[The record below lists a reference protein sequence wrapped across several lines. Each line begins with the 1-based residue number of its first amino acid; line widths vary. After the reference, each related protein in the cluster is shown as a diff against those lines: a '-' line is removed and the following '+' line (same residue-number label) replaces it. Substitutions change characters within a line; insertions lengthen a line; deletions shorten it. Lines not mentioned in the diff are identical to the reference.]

1 MKIGLAPTNSD
12 YGPATADMAVEAEQ
26 RGYDSLWVG
35 EHSHIPASR
44 ETIHPDGGD
53 LPELYW
59 HMRDPFVS
67 LATAAAATT
76 KIKLAMG
83 VCLVLEHEILDLAKS
98 VATLDEVSGGRL
110 LFGVGVGWNREEL
123 ANVSNV
129 PWAQRYNAMR
139 ETVAALRL
147 LWVEHEVGYSGEF
160 VNFAPSWVY
169 PKPAQQPGPPVLVG
183 CRGRIGMRHVAEYA
197 DGWCP
202 LDVGFRDVRV
212 GFERFRTAAEAAGRD
227 PDAIPISMYCYASPD
242 AEKLELYREL
252 GVERV
257 VLAAPD
263 GEDRLARYVDR
274 NQHLVDA
281 FAD

>member
-53 LPELYW
+53 LPEFYW

-67 LATAAAATT
+67 LATAAAATS

-98 VATLDEVSGGRL
+98 VATLDEVSEGRL

-147 LWVEHEVGYSGEF
+147 LWTEHEAAYSGEF

-212 GFERFRTAAEAAGRD
+212 GIERFRTAVEAAGRD

-242 AEKLELYREL
+242 AEKLELYGSL
-252 GVERV
+252 GAERV
-257 VLAAPD
+257 VLGAPD
-263 GEDRLARYVDR
+263 GGDRLARFLDR
-274 NQHLVDA
+274 YQPLVDA
-281 FAD
+281 FAG

>member
-1 MKIGLAPTNSD
+1 VAVLGILPMNALAFGLE
-12 YGPATADMAVEAEQ
+12 PAAYFNVSADGIRQ
-26 RGYDSLWVG
+26 PFDWVVG
-35 EHSHIPASR
+35 
-44 ETIHPDGGD
+44 
-53 LPELYW
+53 
-59 HMRDPFVS
+59 
-67 LATAAAATT
+67 
-76 KIKLAMG
+76 
-83 VCLVLEHEILDLAKS
+83 
-98 VATLDEVSGGRL
+98 VATMIFINQKMMALFSL

-147 LWVEHEVGYSGEF
+147 LWTEHEVGYSGEF

-169 PKPAQQPGPPVLVG
+169 PKPTQQPGPPVLVG

-212 GFERFRTAAEAAGRD
+212 GMERFRTAAESAGRD
-227 PDAIPISMYCYASPD
+227 PDGIPISMYCYASPD

-252 GVERV
+252 GVERI

-263 GEDRLARYVDR
+263 GADRLARYVDR
-274 NQHLVDA
+274 NQDLVDA
-281 FAD
+281 FSD